1 MIMTPLVDTDQGTL
15 HLKMMGN
22 VKFDLINRT
31 KEADKAVAIWL
42 AVIAGMVAAMVIIG
56 GITRVTGSGLSMV
69 EWRPLL
75 GWLPPLSDEEWQ
87 RIFKLYQNSPEYRYI
102 NTWMDL
108 SAFKSIFWWE
118 YIHRLWGRLIG
129 VAFFLP
135 FIFFLVTQ
143 KIKRRFLSRICLL
156 FFLGGLQGALGWWMV
171 KSGLSSDPSV
181 SQYRLATHLGV
192 AFSILGLLIWT
203 ILDLVGKR
211 DVLESKATVY
221 HANTVTGL
229 IFLTVIGGAL
239 VAGLKAGLVYN
250 TFPLMGEGMIPPDY
264 FSVEPY
270 WRNIFEN
277 VPAVQFNHRI
287 LATIT
292 LLAIVSLCVCSRFFC
307 KTERLLRTIY
317 VMTTLAI
324 LQFLLGV
331 LTLVNFVPEGLAVAH
346 QFIGL
351 CLFGTSIV
359 ISWGVRI
366 PRDYTLNQANNI

>member
-1 MIMTPLVDTDQGTL
+1 MIMKPPVDTDRGTL
-15 HLKMMGN
+15 HLDGMED
-22 VKFDLINRT
+22 VKPDPVNRSNG
-31 KEADKAVAIWL
+31 ADKAVAIWL
-42 AVIAGMVAAMVIIG
+42 AVIGGMVAAMVIIG
-56 GITRVTGSGLSMV
+56 GVTRVTGSGLSMV

-75 GWLPPLSDEEWQ
+75 GWFPPLSEEEWQ
-87 RIFKLYQNSPEYRYI
+87 RVFKLYQNSPEYRYI

-108 SAFKSIFWWE
+108 NAFKEIFWWE

-129 VAFFLP
+129 IVFFLP
-135 FIFFLVTQ
+135 FIFFLITK
-143 KIKRRFLSRICLL
+143 KIKRKLLSRICFL
-156 FFLGGLQGALGWWMV
+156 FVLGGLQGALGWWMV

-181 SQYRLATHLGV
+181 SQYRLATHLGM
-192 AFSILGLLIWT
+192 AFLILGLLIWT

-211 DVLESKATVY
+211 DALGSKATVY
-221 HANTVTGL
+221 HANTVTVL

-250 TFPLMGEGMIPPDY
+250 TFPLMGERMIPPDY

-287 LATIT
+287 LAIIT
-292 LLAIVSLCVCSRFFC
+292 LFAVGSLCVCSHFFC
-307 KTERLLRTIY
+307 KNERLLRLIY
-317 VMTTLAI
+317 VMATLATF
-324 LQFLLGV
+324 QFLLGV

-351 CLFGTSIV
+351 CLFGTSVV
-359 ISWGVRI
+359 ISWGVSI
-366 PRDYTLNQANNI
+366 PRGYSLSQATNF

>member
-1 MIMTPLVDTDQGTL
+1 MENI
-15 HLKMMGN
+15 
-22 VKFDLINRT
+22 KFDLINRGNG
-31 KEADKAVAIWL
+31 ADKAVAIWL
-42 AVIAGMVAAMVIIG
+42 AVIGGLVAAMVIIG

-75 GWLPPLSDEEWQ
+75 GWFPPLSEQEWQ
-87 RIFKLYQNSPEYRYI
+87 RVFKLYQNSPEYRYI

-108 SAFKSIFWWE
+108 NAFKGIFWWE

-129 VAFFLP
+129 IVFFLP
-135 FIFFLVTQ
+135 FIFFLITK
-143 KIKRRFLSRICLL
+143 KIKRRLLLRICFL
-156 FFLGGLQGALGWWMV
+156 FVLGGLQGALGWWMV

-181 SQYRLATHLGV
+181 SQYRLATHLGM
-192 AFSILGLLIWT
+192 AFLILGLLIWT

-211 DVLESKATVY
+211 DVLGSRATVY
-221 HANTVTGL
+221 HANTVTVL

-277 VPAVQFNHRI
+277 IPAVQFNHRI
-287 LATIT
+287 LAIIT
-292 LLAIVSLCVCSRFFC
+292 LLAIVSLCVCSHFFC
-307 KTERLLRTIY
+307 KNERLLRTIY
-317 VMTTLAI
+317 VMTSLAI

-359 ISWGVRI
+359 ISWGAII
-366 PRDYTLNQANNI
+366 PRDYSLNQANNI

>member
-1 MIMTPLVDTDQGTL
+1 MIMAPLVDTDRRTL
-15 HLKMMGN
+15 HLEVMEN
-22 VKFDLINRT
+22 IKFDLINRGNG
-31 KEADKAVAIWL
+31 EDRAVAIWL
-42 AVIAGMVAAMVIIG
+42 AVIGGLVAAMVIIG

-75 GWLPPLSDEEWQ
+75 GWFPPLSEQEWQ
-87 RIFKLYQNSPEYRYI
+87 RVFKLYQNSPEYRYI

-108 SAFKSIFWWE
+108 NAFKGIFWWE

-129 VAFFLP
+129 IVFFLP
-135 FIFFLVTQ
+135 FIFFLITK
-143 KIKRRFLSRICLL
+143 KIKRRLLLRICFL
-156 FFLGGLQGALGWWMV
+156 FVLGGLQGALGWWMV

-181 SQYRLATHLGV
+181 SQYRLATHLGM
-192 AFSILGLLIWT
+192 AFLILGLLIWT

-211 DVLESKATVY
+211 DVLGSRATVY
-221 HANTVTGL
+221 HANTVTVL

-287 LATIT
+287 LAIIT
-292 LLAIVSLCVCSRFFC
+292 LLTIVSLCVCSHFFC
-307 KTERLLRTIY
+307 KNERLLRTIY

-359 ISWGVRI
+359 ISWGAII
-366 PRDYTLNQANNI
+366 PRDYSLNQANNI

>member
-1 MIMTPLVDTDQGTL
+1 MIMALLVDTDRRTL
-15 HLKMMGN
+15 HLEGMRSIKL
-22 VKFDLINRT
+22 DLIKRGIG
-31 KEADKAVAIWL
+31 ADKAVAIWL
-42 AVIAGMVAAMVIIG
+42 AVIGGMVAAMVIIG

-75 GWLPPLSDEEWQ
+75 GWFPPLSEQEWQ
-87 RIFKLYQNSPEYRYI
+87 RVFKLYQNSPEYRYI

-108 SAFKSIFWWE
+108 NAFKGIFWWE

-129 VAFFLP
+129 IVFFLP
-135 FIFFLVTQ
+135 FIFFLITK
-143 KIKRRFLSRICLL
+143 KIKRTLLSRICFL
-156 FFLGGLQGALGWWMV
+156 FVLGGLQGALGWWMV

-181 SQYRLATHLGV
+181 SQYRLATHLGM
-192 AFSILGLLIWT
+192 AFLILGLLIWT

-211 DVLESKATVY
+211 DVLGSRATVY
-221 HANTVTGL
+221 HANTVTVL
-229 IFLTVIGGAL
+229 VFLTVIGGAL

-250 TFPLMGEGMIPPDY
+250 TFPLMGESMIPPDY

-351 CLFGTSIV
+351 CLFGTSVV

>member
-1 MIMTPLVDTDQGTL
+1 MIMKPPVDTDRGTL
-15 HLKMMGN
+15 HLDGMED
-22 VKFDLINRT
+22 VKPDLVNRSN
-31 KEADKAVAIWL
+31 EADKAVAIWL
-42 AVIAGMVAAMVIIG
+42 AVIGGMVAAMVIIG
-56 GITRVTGSGLSMV
+56 GVTRVTGSGLSMV

-75 GWLPPLSDEEWQ
+75 GWFPPLSEEEWQ
-87 RIFKLYQNSPEYRYI
+87 RVFKLYQNSPEYRYI

-108 SAFKSIFWWE
+108 NAFKEIFWWE

-129 VAFFLP
+129 IVFFLP
-135 FIFFLVTQ
+135 FIFFLITK
-143 KIKRRFLSRICLL
+143 KIKRKLLSRICFL
-156 FFLGGLQGALGWWMV
+156 FVLGGLQGALGWWMV

-181 SQYRLATHLGV
+181 SQYRLATHLGM
-192 AFSILGLLIWT
+192 AFLILGLLIWT

-211 DVLESKATVY
+211 DVLRSKATVY
-221 HANTVTGL
+221 HANTVTVL

-250 TFPLMGEGMIPPDY
+250 TFPLMGERMIPPDY

-287 LATIT
+287 LAIIT
-292 LLAIVSLCVCSRFFC
+292 LFAVGSLCVCSHFFC
-307 KTERLLRTIY
+307 KNERLLRLIY
-317 VMTTLAI
+317 VMATLATF
-324 LQFLLGV
+324 QFLLGV

-351 CLFGTSIV
+351 CLFGTSVV
-359 ISWGVRI
+359 ISWGVSI
-366 PRDYTLNQANNI
+366 PRGYSLSQATNF

>member
-1 MIMTPLVDTDQGTL
+1 MV
-15 HLKMMGN
+15 
-22 VKFDLINRT
+22 FLI
-31 KEADKAVAIWL
+31 I
-42 AVIAGMVAAMVIIG
+42 IIG
-56 GITRVTGSGLSMV
+56 GLTRLTDSGLSMV
-69 EWRPLL
+69 DWQPIL
-75 GWLPPLSDEEWQ
+75 GIIPPLNNAQWISVFNDY
-87 RIFKLYQNSPEYRYI
+87 KLSPEFLYV
-102 NTWMDL
+102 NKNMSLDE
-108 SAFKSIFWWE
+108 FKYIFWWE
-118 YIHRLWGRLIG
+118 WFHRFFARLIG
-129 VAFFLP
+129 IVFVFPFFYFFYKKYLNNFFYKRFAILFCLGLLQAF
-135 FIFFLVTQ
+135 V
-143 KIKRRFLSRICLL
+143 
-156 FFLGGLQGALGWWMV
+156 GWWMV

-287 LATIT
+287 LAIIT
-292 LLAIVSLCVCSRFFC
+292 VLAIVSLCVYSHFFC
-307 KTERLLRTIY
+307 KNEWLLKTIY

-351 CLFGTSIV
+351 CLFGTSVV
-359 ISWGVRI
+359 ISWDVSI
-366 PRDYTLNQANNI
+366 PRRYSPSQANNI

>member
-15 HLKMMGN
+15 HLKVMEN

-31 KEADKAVAIWL
+31 KEADKAIAIWL

-129 VAFFLP
+129 VVFFLP

-143 KIKRRFLSRICLL
+143 KIKRRLLSRICFL

-181 SQYRLATHLGV
+181 SQYRLATHLGM
-192 AFSILGLLIWT
+192 AFLILGLLIWT
-203 ILDLVGKR
+203 ILDLVGTR
-211 DVLESKATVY
+211 DVFVSKAIFY
-221 HANTVTGL
+221 HANTVTVL

-250 TFPLMGEGMIPPDY
+250 TFPLMGERIIPSDY

-277 VPAVQFNHRI
+277 VSAVQFNHRI
-287 LATIT
+287 LAIIT
-292 LLAIVSLCVCSRFFC
+292 LFAVVSLCFCSHFFC
-307 KTERLLRTIY
+307 HNDQLLKSIY
-317 VMTTLAI
+317 IMTTLATV
-324 LQFLLGV
+324 QFLLGV

-346 QFIGL
+346 QFTGL
-351 CLFGTSIV
+351 CLFGASVV
-359 ISWGVRI
+359 ISWGVSMQSG
-366 PRDYTLNQANNI
+366 YSSSQAKNI

>member
-1 MIMTPLVDTDQGTL
+1 ME
-15 HLKMMGN
+15 N
-22 VKFDLINRT
+22 VKSDLIDRSNG
-31 KEADKAVAIWL
+31 ADKAVAIWL
-42 AVIAGMVAAMVIIG
+42 AVVGGMVAAMVIIG

-75 GWLPPLSDEEWQ
+75 GWFPPLSEEEWQ
-87 RIFKLYQNSPEYRYI
+87 RVFKLYQNSPEYRYI

-108 SAFKSIFWWE
+108 NAFKDIFWWE

-129 VAFFLP
+129 IVFFLP
-135 FIFFLVTQ
+135 FIFFLITK
-143 KIKRRFLSRICLL
+143 KIKRRLLSRICFL
-156 FFLGGLQGALGWWMV
+156 FALGGLQGALGWWMV

-181 SQYRLATHLGV
+181 SQYRLATHLGM
-192 AFSILGLLIWT
+192 AFLILGLLIWT

-211 DVLESKATVY
+211 DVLKSKATVY
-221 HANTVTGL
+221 HANTATVL

-250 TFPLMGEGMIPPDY
+250 TFPLMGERMIPPDY
-264 FSVEPY
+264 FNVEPY

-277 VPAVQFNHRI
+277 IPAVQFNHRI
-287 LATIT
+287 LAILT
-292 LLAIVSLCVCSRFFC
+292 LLAVVSLCVYAHFFC
-307 KTERLLRTIY
+307 KNERLLRTIY

-346 QFIGL
+346 QFTGL
-351 CLFGTSIV
+351 CLFGTSVV
-359 ISWGVRI
+359 ISWGVSI
-366 PRDYTLNQANNI
+366 PRSHCLSQANNI